1 MSATQLDLFAAPELA
16 DQAARDD
23 AVHRIDTSFVVSA
36 GAGAGKTET
45 LIRRLEQVLA
55 HGGDPSRI
63 VAITFTE
70 RAARDLVNKL
80 RAKLPSHMTAAVE
93 QMTVGTIHSF
103 CLGILRRHPLEA
115 GLPPVFSTQDELL
128 AGTDVRDRALR
139 IRHRMFERVQAL
151 DDPAL
156 REALDV
162 LVAENGIGH
171 IDALIGLVDQ
181 QWDRF
186 DELEPAVPAPWQ
198 ASCHQA
204 LARVR
209 ELAHDREVP
218 LKLRVLIQ
226 DLLPGV
232 DACLAAPTM
241 AAALLAVP
249 STTALRST
257 GGPAGK
263 PARDEVKSCLGA
275 VKGIVHDTAVRHL
288 AHVLVPIV
296 LEEAHAR
303 YQSGSLSFDDILVLT
318 RRLLTQQPALCRRIR
333 AEIDHLCV
341 DEFQDTDVVQYDIVQ
356 VLTAPAA
363 PSEIRAVRAVRR
375 RRRRAAHPDPVRGR
389 RSEAVDLRLPR
400 GRRRPVRRAA
410 PAAPPHPAAAHHELP
425 LAPAVLRWVNA
436 LFRAWFDADQGAGQV
451 PFSALDHHV
460 PDAPATVTVIGGP
473 MEVPAELAAQR
484 QARDLARMIA
494 AAHGSWTVRHRDDER
509 PATYGDIAVLVR
521 TRADLTHLE
530 PALRRAGIPYVIEG
544 GALLYDTREV
554 RDLLRVLTA
563 INDTASPIKVVTA
576 LRTSVLALSDVELV
590 AHRNA
595 GGNWSLHAP
604 ADRRGHPAVLQA
616 LTTLR
621 TWADARHRTP
631 MPELLDQI
639 ARSRAAHAASL
650 VDGAPTTTWRRL
662 RLVLDEAR
670 WWYEQTGG
678 SLGEYLAWIALRVE
692 NDDRSN
698 VTTDETDEDSV
709 HILTVHAAKGLEFP
723 IVMVAGMGRQRPGG
737 DHVRAAFATDI
748 DGRRT
753 VELKYGK
760 LATLGFDS
768 TDDRV
773 LGRLEAARLAYVA
786 CTRAKDHVVVCL
798 HHGRRSSA
806 TTAAEMM
813 PYLPETDVV
822 VDLPAARL
830 VDPPAVVEL
839 DDRVDRPPARETTWK
854 VRSSWSATQMRHRD
868 DDAPVA
874 VPTAAAARGLV
885 ADDTAFLVRPALP
898 PDLDD
903 LPPDTE
909 GDTGDDTSPGQG
921 PRDVDAGPAPE
932 PGESVHSKP
941 PRPFGALP
949 DQIGRY
955 GTRVGRAVHGVVQ
968 VLPVRRPAPA
978 RPNARGAAVPG
989 RGGARTVPSL
999 RRPARPVDRDERGV
1013 HPHGHGGPHRH
1024 GPPRDVRRGRGRRR
1038 GRLRDHR
1045 RGVDGGRPLR
1055 GGRLQDRPRPRDPG
1069 RARRSVPAAARGVRI
1084 GPACGHRGG
1093 GRGHAVVRRPGRW
1106 LPGAHRRRLTERSE
1120 VATDGF
1126 SV

>member
-1 MSATQLDLFAAPELA
+1 MSATQLDLFATPELA

-80 RAKLPSHMTAAVE
+80 RAKLPPHMTPAVE

-186 DELEPAVPAPWQ
+186 DELDAAVPAPWQ

-218 LKLRVLIQ
+218 LKLRLLIQ

-241 AAALLAVP
+241 AAARAAVP
-249 STTALRST
+249 STTGLRST
-257 GGPAGK
+257 GGADGK
-263 PARDEVKSCLGA
+263 PARDEVKACIGA
-275 VKGIVHDTAVRHL
+275 VKGIVHDCAVRHL

-356 VLTAPAA
+356 ALTAPSEPSTASPGEEADDAVPHTPILFAVGDPKQSIYGFREADVGLFAA
-363 PSEIRAVRAVRR
+363 L
-375 RRRRAAHPDPVRGR
+375 H
-389 RSEAVDLRLPR
+389 RLP
-400 GRRRPVRRAA
+400 
-410 PAAPPHPAAAHHELP
+410 HLTP
-425 LAPAVLRWVNA
+425 LQLSTNFRSRPAVLRWVNA
-436 LFRAWFDADQGAGQV
+436 LFRDWFDADQGAGQV

-484 QARDLARMIA
+484 QARDLARMIT
-494 AAHGSWTVRHRDDER
+494 AAHDSWIVRHGDDER
-509 PATYGDIAVLVR
+509 PAAYGDIAVLVR

-621 TWADARHRTP
+621 SWADARHRTP

-678 SLGEYLAWIALRVE
+678 SLGEYLSWIALRVE

-737 DHVRAAFATDI
+737 DHVRAAFGTGA

-760 LATLGFDS
+760 LSTLGFDS
-768 TDDRV
+768 SDDRV

-813 PYLPETDVV
+813 PYLPETDEI
-822 VDLPAARL
+822 VDLPPARL

-839 DDRVDRPPARETTWK
+839 DDRVDRPPPRETTWK

-874 VPTAAAARGLV
+874 VPTAVAATGLV

-903 LPPDTE
+903 GTDLDDGIDRVEDT
-909 GDTGDDTSPGQG
+909 DTGRGVDD
-921 PRDVDAGPAPE
+921 GPALE

-941 PRPFGALP
+941 PRSFAALP

-968 VLPVRRPAPA
+968 VLPFDDPLPLVPALVVQQCRAEEVPERFHPYVAQLVRSIVTSEAFTRMATVARTGTVRREMYV
-978 RPNARGAAVPG
+978 GA
-989 RGGARTVPSL
+989 
-999 RRPARPVDRDERGV
+999 
-1013 HPHGHGGPHRH
+1013 
-1024 GPPRDVRRGRGRRR
+1024 
-1038 GRLRDHR
+1038 
-1045 RGVDGGRPLR
+1045 
-1055 GGRLQDRPRPRDPG
+1055 
-1069 RARRSVPAAARGVRI
+1069 
-1084 GPACGHRGG
+1084 
-1093 GRGHAVVRRPGRW
+1093 
-1106 LPGAHRRRLTERSE
+1106 E
-1120 VATDGF
+1120 VAGEGVYGIIDAVWMEDGRFVVVDFKTDHVLETSAVLADRYRPQLEAYASALRAATGIEVAATLLCVARADG
-1126 SV
+1126 SPALTVAV

>member
-23 AVHRIDTSFVVSA
+23 AVHRIDASFVVSA

-139 IRHRMFERVQAL
+139 IRHRMFERVQTL

-186 DELEPAVPAPWQ
+186 DELDPAVPASWQ

-249 STTALRST
+249 GTTALRST
-257 GGPAGK
+257 GGTAGK
-263 PARDEVKSCLGA
+263 PARDEVKASLGA

-318 RRLLTQQPALCRRIR
+318 RRLLTQQPALTRRIR

-356 VLTAPAA
+356 ALTAPFAGNAEGGEPHTPILFAVGDPKQSIYGFREADVGLFAA
-363 PSEIRAVRAVRR
+363 L
-375 RRRRAAHPDPVRGR
+375 H
-389 RSEAVDLRLPR
+389 RLP
-400 GRRRPVRRAA
+400 
-410 PAAPPHPAAAHHELP
+410 HLTP
-425 LAPAVLRWVNA
+425 LQLTTNFRSRPAVLRWVNA

-484 QARDLARMIA
+484 QARDLARMIT
-494 AAHGSWTVRHRDDER
+494 AAHGSWTVRHRDHER
-509 PATYGDIAVLVR
+509 PATFGDIAVLVR

-576 LRTSVLALSDVELV
+576 LRTSVLALSDIELV

-604 ADRRGHPAVLQA
+604 TDRRGHPAVLQA

-737 DHVRAAFATDI
+737 DHVRAAFATDVG
-748 DGRRT
+748 GRRT

-813 PYLPETDVV
+813 PYLPETDEV
-822 VDLPAARL
+822 VDLAPARL
-830 VDPPAVVEL
+830 VDPPAVVDL
-839 DDRVDRPPARETTWK
+839 DDRVDRPPPRETTWK

-885 ADDTAFLVRPALP
+885 ADDTAFLVRPTLP
-898 PDLDD
+898 PDLDGD
-903 LPPDTE
+903 ADDRASPDE
-909 GDTGDDTSPGQG
+909 RSGDT
-921 PRDVDAGPAPE
+921 DAGPAPE
-932 PGESVHSKP
+932 PGESLHSKP
-941 PRPFGALP
+941 PRSFGALP

-968 VLPVRRPAPA
+968 VLPFDDPLPLVPALVVQQCRAEEVPERFHPYVAQLVRSIATSEAFTRMATVARTSTVRREMYVGAEVAGEGVYGIIDAVWMEDGRFVVVDFKTDHVLETPSVLADRYRPQLEAYASALHAATGVEVAATLLCVARADGAPA
-978 RPNARGAAVPG
+978 LTVAV
-989 RGGARTVPSL
+989 
-999 RRPARPVDRDERGV
+999 
-1013 HPHGHGGPHRH
+1013 
-1024 GPPRDVRRGRGRRR
+1024 
-1038 GRLRDHR
+1038 
-1045 RGVDGGRPLR
+1045 
-1055 GGRLQDRPRPRDPG
+1055 
-1069 RARRSVPAAARGVRI
+1069 
-1084 GPACGHRGG
+1084 
-1093 GRGHAVVRRPGRW
+1093 
-1106 LPGAHRRRLTERSE
+1106 
-1120 VATDGF
+1120 
-1126 SV
+1126 

>member
-186 DELEPAVPAPWQ
+186 DELDAAAPAPWQ
-198 ASCHQA
+198 ASLLQA

-241 AAALLAVP
+241 AAALAAVP

-257 GGPAGK
+257 GGADGK
-263 PARDEVKSCLGA
+263 PARDEVKACLAA

-318 RRLLTQQPALCRRIR
+318 RRLLTQQPTLCRRIR

-356 VLTAPAA
+356 ALTAPVGSSEPSGPTNDGAEPSGSSTDDVEPHTPILFAVGDPKQSIYGFREADVGLFAA
-363 PSEIRAVRAVRR
+363 L
-375 RRRRAAHPDPVRGR
+375 H
-389 RSEAVDLRLPR
+389 RLP
-400 GRRRPVRRAA
+400 
-410 PAAPPHPAAAHHELP
+410 HLTP
-425 LAPAVLRWVNA
+425 LQLTTNFRSRPAVLRWVNA
-436 LFRAWFDADQGAGQV
+436 LFRDWFDADQGAGQV

-473 MEVPAELAAQR
+473 MEAPAELAAQR

-509 PATYGDIAVLVR
+509 RATYGDIAVVGN
-521 TRADLTHLE
+521 TFHDIIFMQ
-530 PALRRAGIPYVIEG
+530 LRF
-544 GALLYDTREV
+544 
-554 RDLLRVLTA
+554 LR
-563 INDTASPIKVVTA
+563 
-576 LRTSVLALSDVELV
+576 
-590 AHRNA
+590 
-595 GGNWSLHAP
+595 
-604 ADRRGHPAVLQA
+604 
-616 LTTLR
+616 
-621 TWADARHRTP
+621 
-631 MPELLDQI
+631 
-639 ARSRAAHAASL
+639 
-650 VDGAPTTTWRRL
+650 
-662 RLVLDEAR
+662 
-670 WWYEQTGG
+670 
-678 SLGEYLAWIALRVE
+678 
-692 NDDRSN
+692 
-698 VTTDETDEDSV
+698 
-709 HILTVHAAKGLEFP
+709 
-723 IVMVAGMGRQRPGG
+723 
-737 DHVRAAFATDI
+737 
-748 DGRRT
+748 
-753 VELKYGK
+753 
-760 LATLGFDS
+760 
-768 TDDRV
+768 
-773 LGRLEAARLAYVA
+773 
-786 CTRAKDHVVVCL
+786 C
-798 HHGRRSSA
+798 
-806 TTAAEMM
+806 
-813 PYLPETDVV
+813 
-822 VDLPAARL
+822 
-830 VDPPAVVEL
+830 
-839 DDRVDRPPARETTWK
+839 
-854 VRSSWSATQMRHRD
+854 
-868 DDAPVA
+868 
-874 VPTAAAARGLV
+874 
-885 ADDTAFLVRPALP
+885 
-898 PDLDD
+898 
-903 LPPDTE
+903 
-909 GDTGDDTSPGQG
+909 
-921 PRDVDAGPAPE
+921 
-932 PGESVHSKP
+932 
-941 PRPFGALP
+941 
-949 DQIGRY
+949 
-955 GTRVGRAVHGVVQ
+955 
-968 VLPVRRPAPA
+968 
-978 RPNARGAAVPG
+978 
-989 RGGARTVPSL
+989 
-999 RRPARPVDRDERGV
+999 
-1013 HPHGHGGPHRH
+1013 
-1024 GPPRDVRRGRGRRR
+1024 
-1038 GRLRDHR
+1038 
-1045 RGVDGGRPLR
+1045 
-1055 GGRLQDRPRPRDPG
+1055 
-1069 RARRSVPAAARGVRI
+1069 
-1084 GPACGHRGG
+1084 
-1093 GRGHAVVRRPGRW
+1093 
-1106 LPGAHRRRLTERSE
+1106 
-1120 VATDGF
+1120 F
-1126 SV
+1126 SVVHFCRF